1 MAKSKVITVSEFSNS
16 TAANSAK
23 RISDINNIQI
33 SITENGSYTLQTKG
47 TTCRKDVDLIV
58 NVASAGITGVNQ
70 INNTLFIDSSCTA
83 TKATNHLS
91 GNAGDVY
98 INRLDYCDA
107 LSHKTF
113 NDKGLVYNFIDDYGG
128 GAEGSN
134 GTIKFCNG
142 SEADNILYQE
152 GCGASLQFT
161 AGDNYI
167 PTVDIYDRDGNLVA
181 YMHDGLLENVME
193 ITIDDLHLARGHEII
208 QGLEFQYESQA
219 TGTSG
224 DCLTYFSK
232 ITIIKPSTLI
242 PSNIRKGVTIAGV
255 TGTYEGN

>member
-16 TAANSAK
+16 TTANSAK

-47 TTCRKDVDLIV
+47 TICRKDVDLIV
-58 NVASAGITGVNQ
+58 NIASAGITGVNQ

-98 INRLDYCDA
+98 INRFEYCDA
-107 LSHKTF
+107 VSHYSL
-113 NDKGLVYNFIDDYGG
+113 NAKGLVYNFIDDYGI
-128 GAEGSN
+128 GADGSN
-134 GTIKFCNG
+134 GVIKFCRG
-142 SEADNILYQE
+142 SEADNALYRE

-161 AGDNYI
+161 EGDNSI
-167 PTVDIYDRDGNLVA
+167 PTADIYDRDGNLVT
-181 YMHDGLLENVME
+181 YMHDGLIGNVQE
-193 ITIDDLHLARGHEII
+193 KTVTLNLASGNQVI
-208 QGLEFQYESQA
+208 QDFEFQYQSQA
-219 TGTSG
+219 TQTDGECPIYYKKVT
-224 DCLTYFSK
+224 
-232 ITIIKPSTLI
+232 ITKPSTLI
-242 PSNIRKGVTIAGV
+242 PSNIRKGITIAGV

>member
-47 TTCRKDVDLIV
+47 TICRKDVDLIV

-113 NDKGLVYNFIDDYGG
+113 NDKGLVYNFIDDYGY
-128 GAEGSN
+128 GADGSN
-134 GTIKFCNG
+134 GVIKFCNG
-142 SEADNILYQE
+142 SEADNALYRE

-161 AGDNYI
+161 AGDNSI
-167 PTVDIYDRDGNLVA
+167 PTADIYDTDGNLVV
-181 YMHDGLLENVME
+181 YMHDGYVGNVRE
-193 ITIDDLHLARGHEII
+193 KTVTLNLASGNQVIQDFEFHYQSEATQTNGECPIYYNKVIIT
-208 QGLEFQYESQA
+208 
-219 TGTSG
+219 
-224 DCLTYFSK
+224 
-232 ITIIKPSTLI
+232 KPSTLI

>member
-47 TTCRKDVDLIV
+47 TICRKDVDLIV

-83 TKATNHLS
+83 AKATNHLS

-107 LSHKTF
+107 LSHTTF
-113 NDKGLVYNFIDDYGG
+113 NDKGLVYNFIDDLGI
-128 GAEGSN
+128 GADGIN
-134 GTIKFCNG
+134 GVIKFCRG
-142 SEADNILYQE
+142 SAADDALYRE
-152 GCGASLQFT
+152 RCGASLQFT
-161 AGDNYI
+161 EGDNSI
-167 PTVDIYDRDGNLVA
+167 PIADIYDRDGNLVT
-181 YMHDGLLENVME
+181 YMHDGLIGNVQE
-193 ITIDDLHLARGHEII
+193 KTVTLNLASGNQVIQDFEFHYQSEATQTNGECPIYYNKVIIT
-208 QGLEFQYESQA
+208 
-219 TGTSG
+219 
-224 DCLTYFSK
+224 
-232 ITIIKPSTLI
+232 KPSTLI

-255 TGTYEGN
+255 TGTYEGI